1 MSNNT
6 VADSVAEQ
14 PMKKPRTDDDLDL
27 GDLDDAVMED
37 GPISESAAVDAIL
50 SSEIQLK
57 LTLEEMVN
65 QTERS
70 TPTKR
75 VNNAQIRLDNSQCFA
90 CFRQN

>member
-14 PMKKPRTDDDLDL
+14 PMKKPRADDDLDL

-37 GPISESAAVDAIL
+37 SPITIISESAAVEAIL

-57 LTLEEMVN
+57 LTLEE
-65 QTERS
+65 
-70 TPTKR
+70 
-75 VNNAQIRLDNSQCFA
+75 
-90 CFRQN
+90 FRNGEPN